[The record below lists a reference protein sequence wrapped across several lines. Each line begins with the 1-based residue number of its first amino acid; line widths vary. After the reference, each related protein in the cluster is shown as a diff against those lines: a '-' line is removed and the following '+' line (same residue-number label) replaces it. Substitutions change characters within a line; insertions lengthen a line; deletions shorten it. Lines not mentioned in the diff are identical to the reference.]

1 VVKCLSKLSAFGSRT
16 SALKLGETA
25 ESGTDYFK
33 LVQIVVGFGRFIRDA
48 RAMRPANVM
57 GLRGPIIGPVV
68 MRLGVG
74 WS

>member
-1 VVKCLSKLSAFGSRT
+1 M
-16 SALKLGETA
+16 
-25 ESGTDYFK
+25 TDYFK

-48 RAMRPANVM
+48 RAMRPTNVM